1 VILFHSRRGKPIVF
15 RLSRVSTYQRKRLT
29 WAMRALG
36 AVALLAGLAMST
48 AEATAATGLPRYA
61 VTALPT
67 LGGNFSSAGSI
78 NDTGWIVGDA
88 NLSGNSHEHATLW
101 RNGVITDL
109 GTLGGPD
116 SFGIAANSAGLIGG
130 TAQIRRVDPLGE
142 GWGALN
148 SCTPTGTPCDGSQ
161 YLERAF
167 VWTGGRIRRLPTLG
181 GNNGVAFAGPNDAG
195 EIVGWAE
202 TAHKDSSCQPPQ
214 VLDWEAAVWGPNYGE
229 IHALPPFP
237 GDRVA
242 AATAVNDEGQV
253 VGGSGTCG
261 FPATSDLQHA
271 VLWQRG
277 AVIYLGSL
285 GGTMNNLAFAINNRG
300 QVVGQ
305 SDLPGD
311 MTAHAFLWQNGV
323 MTDLGTLPGDSS
335 SSASAINDQGQV
347 VGSSCD
353 TNGNCRAFLWQHGVM
368 TDLNTLA
375 VPSGSFNLLNAGGI
389 NAGGEIAG
397 QAVEQS
403 TGETLAVS
411 AIPCDTLPAGSQ
423 ACNAG
428 DQSPIGAGTSKV
440 GLPESVRE
448 HPRLQ
453 LRLGRA
459 SGVG

>member
-1 VILFHSRRGKPIVF
+1 MAS
-15 RLSRVSTYQRKRLT
+15 RLSGVSTYQRNRFT
-29 WAMRALG
+29 GAMRAVG
-36 AVALLAGLAMST
+36 AVALLVVLAMST
-48 AEATAATGLPRYA
+48 AQATAATGPSRYA
-61 VTALPT
+61 VSALPT
-67 LGGNFSSAGSI
+67 LGGNFSNAGSI
-78 NDTGWIVGDA
+78 NNTGWIVGDA
-88 NLSGNSHEHATLW
+88 NLSGNNHEHATLW
-101 RNGVITDL
+101 RNGVVTDL
-109 GTLGGPD
+109 GTLGGPN
-116 SFGIAANSAGLIGG
+116 SFGTAANSAGLIGG
-130 TAQIRRVDPLGE
+130 TAQTGQVDPLGE

-148 SCTPTGTPCDGSQ
+148 SCTPSGTPCDGSQ
-161 YLERAF
+161 YLENAF
-167 VWTGGRIRRLPTLG
+167 VWKGGRIRPLPRLG
-181 GNNGVAFAGPNDAG
+181 GNNVVAFGGPNDTG

-202 TAHKDSSCQPPQ
+202 TAHADSSCQPPQ
-214 VLDWEAAVWGPNYGE
+214 VLDWEAVVWGPNNGE

-253 VGGSGTCG
+253 VGGSGTCA
-261 FPATSDLQHA
+261 FPAPSDLQHA

-285 GGTMNNLAFAINNRG
+285 GGAVNNLAFAINDRG

-311 MTAHAFLWQNGV
+311 MTGHAFLWQNGV

-353 TNGNCRAFLWQHGVM
+353 TNGNCRAFIWQRGVM

-375 VPSGSFNLLNAGGI
+375 VPSGSFYLLQAVI

-397 QAVEQS
+397 QAFEQS

-411 AIPCDTLPAGSQ
+411 LIPCDNLPAGSQ
-423 ACNAG
+423 ACQARN
-428 DQSPIGAGTSKV
+428 QSPIGAETSKA
-440 GLPESVRE
+440 GLPETAPAVA
-448 HPRLQ
+448 
-453 LRLGRA
+453 RA
-459 SGVG
+459 RGFGFGGNW